1 VRNVVLQRV
10 TSVARNRDR
19 DVGRERGGVEWMDGW
34 MEAGMDGGRERRRMR
49 ERSDG
54 VRTNED
60 PNARATLQMSGKG

>member
-1 VRNVVLQRV
+1 M
-10 TSVARNRDR
+10 
-19 DVGRERGGVEWMDGW
+19 EEWMDGGRDGW
-34 MEAGMDGGRERRRMR
+34 MEGRERRRMR